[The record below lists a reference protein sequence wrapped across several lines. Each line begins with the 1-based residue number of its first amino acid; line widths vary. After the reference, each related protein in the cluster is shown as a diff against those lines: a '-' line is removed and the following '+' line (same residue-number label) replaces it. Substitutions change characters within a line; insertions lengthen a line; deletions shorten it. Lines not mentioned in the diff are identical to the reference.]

1 MTSESASR
9 IVERLLEQ
17 VPLHHLQVIPTNGP
31 VEFDVRPPGSK
42 SVTNRALVC
51 AALAHGTTQLTGV
64 LYADDTVAMIECLQ
78 ALGVR
83 VNAETGSP
91 VEIVGSGAARRPISP
106 HLDAKLSGTTAR
118 FIAPVAA
125 LLAERAV
132 LDGDEP
138 LRRRPMGELV
148 TAMRSMGAVIEGS
161 GSGDRLPLTI
171 DGARFR
177 GGAVAVSGDVSSQ
190 FISALLLSGPVL
202 ADGLEIALVSD
213 LVSTPYVE
221 MTTRVMRDFGARV
234 TTDGSRLQVEPSG
247 YESPGEY
254 LIEPDAS
261 AASYFLGAAAICGG
275 RARIDGLGRDSLQG
289 DIKFAEVLE
298 QMGMAVTWSKDSVEV
313 VHTGPL
319 VGVEVDMADFS
330 DVAQTLAVVAS
341 TATSPTRV
349 TGIGFIR
356 AKETDRIAAVVTELR
371 RLGIDA
377 VEEADGFVVNP
388 GEPNPGVVQT
398 YDDHRMAMSFALL
411 GLRYGGITIADPRC
425 VAKTYPGFWHDLGQ
439 IPSAS

>member
-1 MTSESASR
+1 MTSESASG
-9 IVERLLEQ
+9 IVERLLES
-17 VPLHHLQVIPTNGP
+17 VPESQLQVIPTNGP
-31 VEFDVRPPGSK
+31 VQFDVRPPGSK

-51 AALAHGTTQLTGV
+51 AALAHGTTHLTGV

-78 ALGVR
+78 VLGVTIS
-83 VNAETGSP
+83 AESGSP
-91 VEIVGSGAARRPISP
+91 LEIVGSGSVRRSISP

-125 LLAERAV
+125 LLADQAV

-148 TAMRSMGAVIEGS
+148 TAMRSMGAIVEGAES
-161 GSGDRLPLTI
+161 ENLLPITI
-171 DGARFR
+171 DGAGFR
-177 GGAVAVSGDVSSQ
+177 GGTVELSGDVSSQ
-190 FISALLLSGPVL
+190 FISALLLSGPL
-202 ADGLEIALVSD
+202 LEDGLEIALVSD
-213 LVSTPYVE
+213 LVSAPYVE
-221 MTTRVMRDFGARV
+221 MTTSVMQDFGARV
-234 TTDGSRLQVEPSG
+234 TTDGQRLSVETTG

-275 RARIDGLGRDSLQG
+275 RARIDGLGTDSLQG

-298 QMGMAVTWSKDSVEV
+298 QMGMAVTWSTDSVEV

-330 DVAQTLAVVAS
+330 DVAQTLAVIAS

-356 AKETDRIAAVVTELR
+356 AKETDRISAVVTELR

-377 VEEADGFVVNP
+377 IEEADGFVVNP

-411 GLRYGGITIADPRC
+411 GLRYEGITIADPRC

-439 IPSAS
+439 ISSVS